1 MLFTIEKE
9 EKKDAEVGHHGHSKG
24 SVKST
29 IGRFQERGKQN
40 LPRQRGDQRKS
51 KKELVVNNMEK
62 IIGKPGLF
70 IHMGADWNQVEK
82 ITVGQTVKGRKQD
95 KRREQEQR
103 HKVSN
108 INIFSYVPC
117 VYISE

>member
-1 MLFTIEKE
+1 MDTI
-9 EKKDAEVGHHGHSKG
+9 
-24 SVKST
+24 KST

-62 IIGKPGLF
+62 IIGKPELF

-82 ITVGQTVKGRKQD
+82 ITVGQTVK
-95 KRREQEQR
+95 
-103 HKVSN
+103 KVGNKTKGGSKN
-108 INIFSYVPC
+108 KDTRLVI
-117 VYISE
+117 